1 MEINTKS
8 IALKLLKDNGVDPL
22 LYSNDYIQDF
32 LSEEEITSIESKILD
47 LQNKIMSNWKI
58 KTRNFEF
65 MNSTIRVPN
74 ATQNSPYSFCLGID
88 FIEKNQLESLSIK
101 GLEEC
106 NLNFDQETL
115 TISGQPIINGA
126 ITLKFYFKVI
136 GEYESQEDSLKEV
149 ILFINPDPKLLW
161 KNIPSDTEAL
171 FWKDDNDSTSA
182 SFGERSIVVS
192 SKRGR
197 SHQNVG
203 SFRDD
208 DYALQYFKHSKWGA
222 VAVSDGAGSAKFS
235 RKGSQLACQ
244 KVIEYFQDEM
254 FDNTERKNFEQLL
267 NEYVETKNEDTH
279 KIAETMAMQLLYKA
293 TVYAHKSIL
302 ECAQLTNGQQP
313 EAFEKEKVKN
323 LIDAFHSTLIFVLF
337 KKFDFG
343 YVILSFGVGDCPI
356 GIVSKD
362 LSEAKMLN
370 WLDVGE
376 FGGGTRFITQ
386 NEIFHSKE
394 RPMQT
399 RFNMHIQED
408 FSFLFLMTD
417 GIYDPKFVVEANLE
431 KTEKWIEFI
440 DDLKGNNEDNV
451 AVDFS
456 ADLKTTEDQL
466 NQWMDFWSRGNHDD
480 RTLAIIY

>member
-1 MEINTKS
+1 MDINTQS
-8 IALKLLKDNGVDPL
+8 IALKLLKDRGVDPL
-22 LYSNDYIQDF
+22 LYSDDYIQAF
-32 LSEEEITSIESKILD
+32 LNEEEISSLESKILD

-58 KTRNFEF
+58 KTRNLEF

-74 ATQNSPYSFCLGID
+74 ATQNSPYSFCLGSD
-88 FIEKNQLESLSIK
+88 FKERNKLESLSIK
-101 GLEEC
+101 GLEDSQ
-106 NLNFDQETL
+106 LSFDEESY
-115 TISGQPIINGA
+115 TISGKPTINGA
-126 ITLKFYFKVI
+126 ITLSFYFKVE
-136 GEYESQEDSLKEV
+136 GESPSQEESVKEV
-149 ILFINPDPKLLW
+149 VLFINPDPKLLW
-161 KNIPSDTEAL
+161 KNIPSNTEAL
-171 FWKDDNDSTSA
+171 FWKEDNDSTSS
-182 SFGERSIVVS
+182 SFGERSIVIS

-208 DYALQYFKHSKWGA
+208 DFALRFFKHSKWGV
-222 VAVSDGAGSAKFS
+222 VALSDGAGSAKFS

-244 KVIEYFQDEM
+244 KVIEYFQDEI
-254 FDNTERKNFEQLL
+254 FDNSERENFEQLL
-267 NEYVETKNEDTH
+267 NEYVETKNVETR

-302 ECAQLTNGQQP
+302 ECAQLTKNQQP
-313 EAFEKEKVKN
+313 EAYEGEKIKN
-323 LIDAFHSTLIFVLF
+323 LMDAFHSTLIFVLV

-362 LSEAKMLN
+362 FSDAKMLN

-386 NEIFHSKE
+386 NDIFHSKE

-440 DDLKGNNEDNV
+440 EDLKGKNEDGV
-451 AVDFS
+451 SVDFDS
-456 ADLKTTEDQL
+456 DLQTTEAQL